1 MKLWLKIYLFS
12 LLLLIFTLNITGFV
26 LIQKLHNDLLEKEVE
41 KCLSENKFIS
51 SEFRINSL
59 AFQKIYYLDTFP
71 DISTSIS
78 ALMSEYNSSIDRE
91 ARQHGDI
98 QILDQKNKILYS
110 DVKFPVSDE
119 EEELENLSLGITKY
133 IIRTLDDKQY
143 LYVGT
148 LVNVSTFPVKVYY
161 AKDISNIY
169 IEKMNQYALFMKL
182 DILICSLF
190 AIFMFF
196 MSRLITKP
204 INTLIEST
212 QKISLGQYSERVT
225 IKSKDEFNVLSN
237 HFNLMAQTIEDKI
250 NVLEISNIEKETF
263 INNLTH
269 ELKTPLTSIIGYA
282 NLIRTSKYDEKL
294 FFEAVDYIYK
304 EGKRLEQMAFKM
316 MDLIYAKTQEIK
328 LIPEKIIDIIDEAK
342 RLLFVKLNDKNIDL
356 IIEGEDYIL
365 DVDRD
370 LIKIAICNLV
380 ENAIKASE
388 NNSKIYLK
396 VSDLNNKTSISIMD
410 SGSGIAKE
418 HLDKIWQPFFV
429 VDKARSRKSNGAGIG
444 LSICKKIV
452 EVHSAD
458 IKINS
463 ELGKGTK
470 VTLIFSNSIE
480 SDLSNLST
488 KDIS

>member
-59 AFQKIYYLDTFP
+59 AFEKIYYLDTFP
-71 DISTSIS
+71 DINTSIN
-78 ALMSEYNSSIDRE
+78 ALMSEYNSSIDHE
-91 ARQHGDI
+91 ARQNGDI

-143 LYVGT
+143 LYVST

-294 FFEAVDYIYK
+294 FFEAADYIYK

-328 LIPEKIIDIIDEAK
+328 LIPEKIIDIIDESK

-356 IIEGEDYIL
+356 IIEGKDCIL

-444 LSICKKIV
+444 LSICKKIA
-452 EVHSAD
+452 EVHSAE

-480 SDLSNLST
+480 SAL
-488 KDIS
+488 